1 MELKENKVVKKEIYL
16 LIFIF
21 SIFLVH
27 QIFYISIGGTTW
39 DEPASIYN
47 GTKQLQKAKLFFQDF
62 NNPVLKTISGPE
74 FYGGIAFMPAVLV
87 TRSSEVI
94 EIFSKLFS
102 LIPTIDET
110 NNLEVA
116 LTIRHIFLNVYL
128 ITILLLC
135 YRKLREL
142 IGVDKSIVFLIIY
155 LLIPSINGHALFNF
169 ADIPLAV
176 HFLLASIY
184 FISYLDKLDSKKNFI
199 IGILFGLTLLT
210 RINSVAFL
218 LSLSLFE
225 FIQKINKSEKQN
237 YRKSVIKLFLK
248 NLQIYLTAILLL
260 FIGTPAAWR
269 VPFVWLEGAY
279 IFQFKHP
286 QKAPTLINGK
296 LIIADEAPRTYLI
309 EWLIYKLPV
318 AIIVLFIISI
328 YLFLKKKEL
337 NNQVSKFSLFFIL
350 YVFLAFFIYNPVAYD
365 EIRHYLFLIPFFI
378 LIVVECIFYLF
389 RKNNQK
395 RNIAILFIS
404 IYLVFNQ
411 FGLGAYKYVYLN
423 ELVDRSSISI
433 DCKEYVAQS
442 GCGNW
447 HTDYWGFGG
456 KQLVALSNNYEN
468 QKIYYCP
475 PQFTY
480 SMFQKEDR
488 PWDLNAGSFSFD
500 DSYPFEQEK
509 YFYYSSHMIEKI
521 KDSNFESITFL
532 SLNYHRPPTD
542 SCALSTLN
550 KDDYTIDCQIVDG
563 INVKLRGEI
572 IPINYLSQC
581 TVKKI

>member
-218 LSLSLFE
+218 LSLSLFKVDKAHE
-225 FIQKINKSEKQN
+225 
-237 YRKSVIKLFLK
+237 SV
-248 NLQIYLTAILLL
+248 
-260 FIGTPAAWR
+260 G
-269 VPFVWLEGAY
+269 
-279 IFQFKHP
+279 
-286 QKAPTLINGK
+286 
-296 LIIADEAPRTYLI
+296 
-309 EWLIYKLPV
+309 
-318 AIIVLFIISI
+318 
-328 YLFLKKKEL
+328 
-337 NNQVSKFSLFFIL
+337 
-350 YVFLAFFIYNPVAYD
+350 
-365 EIRHYLFLIPFFI
+365 
-378 LIVVECIFYLF
+378 
-389 RKNNQK
+389 
-395 RNIAILFIS
+395 
-404 IYLVFNQ
+404 
-411 FGLGAYKYVYLN
+411 GL
-423 ELVDRSSISI
+423 
-433 DCKEYVAQS
+433 
-442 GCGNW
+442 
-447 HTDYWGFGG
+447 
-456 KQLVALSNNYEN
+456 
-468 QKIYYCP
+468 
-475 PQFTY
+475 
-480 SMFQKEDR
+480 
-488 PWDLNAGSFSFD
+488 
-500 DSYPFEQEK
+500 
-509 YFYYSSHMIEKI
+509 
-521 KDSNFESITFL
+521 
-532 SLNYHRPPTD
+532 
-542 SCALSTLN
+542 
-550 KDDYTIDCQIVDG
+550 
-563 INVKLRGEI
+563 
-572 IPINYLSQC
+572 
-581 TVKKI
+581 